1 MQFTDVWNNKEILIE
16 IFVRRLHFTK
26 YWRQPAVPLSVL
38 LYEFRNP
45 MWPCY
50 HIHRFFRKLEL
61 WPLTLR
67 PRTLTVKLIWI
78 DTPIDTLENPR
89 WLPSQVK
96 AFTRFQ
102 PTWLWPLTLR
112 PTCKVGHFTTGVYC
126 VISASTYLVRLDS
139 FLLGFSHFLLQLN
152 TANVRQWGHFVWL
165 QL

>member
-1 MQFTDVWNNKEILIE
+1 M
-16 IFVRRLHFTK
+16 RL
-26 YWRQPAVPLSVL
+26 PLSLL

-102 PTWLWPLTLR
+102 TTWPLTLR
-112 PTCKVGHFTTGVYC
+112 PTCKFWHFTTGVYC
-126 VISASTYLVRLDS
+126 VISTSTYLARLDS
-139 FLLGFSHFLLQLN
+139 VLLGFSHFLLQLS
-152 TANVRQWGHFVWL
+152 TANVCGVILYDFSCKQTQTQQRRLPGDGVPGSQFTAFCQIERPRCG
-165 QL
+165 